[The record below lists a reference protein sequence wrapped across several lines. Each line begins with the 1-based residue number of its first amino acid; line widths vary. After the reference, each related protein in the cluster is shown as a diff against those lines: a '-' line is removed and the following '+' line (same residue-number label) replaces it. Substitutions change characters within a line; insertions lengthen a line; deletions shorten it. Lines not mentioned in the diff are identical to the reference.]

1 MKLHAHK
8 EHVDYHPIA
17 PYVKVFLGTIPQGSG
32 LLDCGRTELKGV
44 FYFDISS
51 GKYECYD
58 YPLRVNEEGEAVIIK
73 GQSDSLTFEISI
85 YTPDDLINSWYDREL
100 GKCCMSHIN
109 KLKENK

>member
-8 EHVDYHPIA
+8 EHVDYHPIV
-17 PYVKVFLGTIPQGSG
+17 PYVKVFI
-32 LLDCGRTELKGV
+32 DCGRTELKGV

-51 GKYECYD
+51 GEYECYD

-85 YTPDDLINSWYDREL
+85 YAPDDLVRDWYDREL
-100 GKCCMSHIN
+100 RKCCMSHIS
-109 KLKENK
+109 KAKEIK